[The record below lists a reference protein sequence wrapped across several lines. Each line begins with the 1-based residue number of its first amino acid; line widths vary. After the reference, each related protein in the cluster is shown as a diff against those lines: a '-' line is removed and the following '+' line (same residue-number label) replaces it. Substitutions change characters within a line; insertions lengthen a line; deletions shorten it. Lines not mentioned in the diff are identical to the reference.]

1 MVLKASMRIVP
12 VHEGSR
18 RTTVLHSAIEK
29 PAIPRKAFSVMD
41 RTACAILQSEGVIGM
56 CVGNGDCAGRNLSN
70 FAESIFAAAYHDPNA
85 PIFHQQYA
93 MLPMQRAA
101 AAGSPGSENG
111 QTRRYAFIRVAALA
125 RKP

>member
-41 RTACAILQSEGVIGM
+41 RTACAILQSEGVIG
-56 CVGNGDCAGRNLSN
+56 
-70 FAESIFAAAYHDPNA
+70 
-85 PIFHQQYA
+85 
-93 MLPMQRAA
+93 
-101 AAGSPGSENG
+101 SPGSENG